1 MWVNDGCVFLSLH
14 TRLVETNE
22 RLDKFEKKLTN
33 VLDQDKKR

>member
-22 RLDKFEKKLTN
+22 RLDRFEEILKN